1 MQPKKQDYSFDLDA
15 ALSAVVGLKVTV
27 PSDAFTAETLG
38 TERAGHGVIIRKDG
52 LVLTIGYL
60 VIEAETIWIQLND
73 GRAIPGHLLAYD
85 HETGFGLVQ
94 ALTRTDFPYLE
105 LGTSAEARIGDD
117 VVVAG
122 AGGAEHSLAAR
133 IIAKQEFAGY
143 WEYLLDQALFTAPSH
158 PNWGG
163 TALIDLK
170 GKLIG
175 VGSLQLQY
183 TKSDNTTDNLNMM
196 VPIDLLKPILTDLV
210 KRGRANR
217 PVRPWLGLYAT
228 EVGNRLVIAGLSSR
242 GPARSADLRG
252 GDVVL
257 DVAGVEVAT
266 LASFYRQ
273 VWSMGAAG
281 IDIPMRV
288 YRKGKTLTINVR
300 SGDRASYFKP
310 PTLH

>member
-1 MQPKKQDYSFDLDA
+1 MQPKPQDYSFDLDA
-15 ALSAVVGLKVTV
+15 ALAAVVGLKVTV
-27 PSDAFTAETLG
+27 SSDAFTAETLG
-38 TERAGHGVIIRKDG
+38 TERAGNGVIIRKDG

-60 VIEAETIWIQLND
+60 VIEAETIWIQLAD
-73 GRAIPGHLLAYD
+73 GRAVPGHLLAYD

-94 ALTRTDFPYLE
+94 ALTRTDFPFLE
-105 LGTSAEARIGDD
+105 LGSSLEARIGDD
-117 VVVAG
+117 VVVGG
-122 AGGAEHSLAAR
+122 AGGAQHSLAAR

-163 TALIDLK
+163 TALIDLQ

-175 VGSLQLQY
+175 IGSLQLQY
-183 TKSDNTTDNLNMM
+183 TKSDNSTDNLNMM
-196 VPIDLLKPILTDLV
+196 VPVDLLKPILVDLV
-210 KRGRANR
+210 KRGRADR

-242 GPARSADLRG
+242 GPARAADLRG

-266 LASFYRQ
+266 LAAFYRR

-281 IDIPMRV
+281 VDIPMRV
-288 YRKGKTLTINVR
+288 YRKGKTLSINVR
-300 SGDRASYFKP
+300 SGDRASFFKP

>member
-1 MQPKKQDYSFDLDA
+1 VQPKPQDYSFDLDA
-15 ALSAVVGLKVTV
+15 ALAAVVGLKVTV
-27 PSDAFTAETLG
+27 SSDAFTAETLG
-38 TERAGHGVIIRKDG
+38 TERAGNGVIIRKDG

-60 VIEAETIWIQLND
+60 VIEAETIWIQLAD
-73 GRAIPGHLLAYD
+73 GRAVPGHLLAYD

-94 ALTRTDFPYLE
+94 ALTRTDFPFLE
-105 LGTSAEARIGDD
+105 LGSSLEARIGDD
-117 VVVAG
+117 VVVGG
-122 AGGAEHSLAAR
+122 AGGAQHSLAAR

-163 TALIDLK
+163 TALIDLQ

-175 VGSLQLQY
+175 IGSLQLQY
-183 TKSDNTTDNLNMM
+183 TKSDNSTDNLNMM
-196 VPIDLLKPILTDLV
+196 VPVDLLKPILVDLV
-210 KRGRANR
+210 KRGRADR

-242 GPARSADLRG
+242 GPARAADLRG

-266 LASFYRQ
+266 LAAFYRR

-281 IDIPMRV
+281 VDIPMRV
-288 YRKGKTLTINVR
+288 YRKGKTLSINVR
-300 SGDRASYFKP
+300 SGDRASFFKP

>member
-1 MQPKKQDYSFDLDA
+1 MQPKAQDYSFDLDA
-15 ALSAVVGLKVTV
+15 ALSAVVGLKVSV

-38 TERAGHGVIIRKDG
+38 TERSGNGVLIRKDG

-73 GRAIPGHLLAYD
+73 GRAVPGHLLAYD

-94 ALTRTDFPYLE
+94 ALTRTDFPCLE
-105 LGTSAEARIGDD
+105 LGSSADARIGDD
-117 VVVAG
+117 VVIGG
-122 AGGAEHSLAAR
+122 AGGAQHSLSAR
-133 IIAKQEFAGY
+133 ISAKQEFAGY

-163 TALIDLK
+163 TALINLQ
-170 GKLIG
+170 GQLIG

-183 TKSDNTTDNLNMM
+183 TKSDNSTDNLNMI
-196 VPIDLLKPILTDLV
+196 VPVDLLKPILNDLV

-266 LASFYRQ
+266 LAAFYRR
-273 VWSMGAAG
+273 VWSMGEAG
-281 IDIPMRV
+281 VEIPMRI

-300 SGDRASYFKP
+300 SGDRASFFKP
-310 PTLH
+310 PVLH

>member
-1 MQPKKQDYSFDLDA
+1 VQPKKQDYSFDLDA

-163 TALIDLK
+163 TALIDLQ

-196 VPIDLLKPILTDLV
+196 VPIDLLKPILNDLV
-210 KRGRANR
+210 KRGCANR

-273 VWSMGAAG
+273 VWSMGPAG
-281 IDIPMRV
+281 VDIPMRV